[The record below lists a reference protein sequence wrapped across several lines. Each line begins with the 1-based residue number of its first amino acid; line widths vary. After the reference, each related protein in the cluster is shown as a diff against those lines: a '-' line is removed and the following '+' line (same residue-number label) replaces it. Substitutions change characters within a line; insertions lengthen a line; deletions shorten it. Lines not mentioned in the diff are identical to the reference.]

1 VQSIR
6 NKRFAHAYCSHFKT
20 KKRKSH
26 METPACVCRSCQF
39 TRSFRAFYSSCAQAQ
54 KAKSKKWVG
63 KGVRARVITHAH
75 QVLIPIGVRIERE
88 RERERE
94 RKGVGRGGVG
104 GFTLLPF
111 VVSSD
116 NNKGLSGIRLHALTP
131 QSLETKEKIR
141 EAGCT
146 CEHQPR
152 LVTVLNEEVAT
163 STRSICDF
171 CIFGSPPEP

>member
-1 VQSIR
+1 VHDVSVRVNKMRAAVQSIR

-88 RERERE
+88 REREKGGGKGWGGGFHSFTIRGLLLQQQGPIWDSLACSDSTVLGDKRE
-94 RKGVGRGGVG
+94 NPRGGLHVRA
-104 GFTLLPF
+104 
-111 VVSSD
+111 SASACD
-116 NNKGLSGIRLHALTP
+116 RL
-131 QSLETKEKIR
+131 
-141 EAGCT
+141 G
-146 CEHQPR
+146 
-152 LVTVLNEEVAT
+152 
-163 STRSICDF
+163 
-171 CIFGSPPEP
+171 